1 MTKLADTIDELISIV
16 NTCNLPAPYVLWS
29 LNESEPFSGQTPRLM
44 TETQAL
50 NDNSELRRQKSDLRW
65 KRIQQDY
72 SGGI

>member
-1 MTKLADTIDELISIV
+1 MTKLADTIDELIAIV
-16 NTCNLPAPYVLWS
+16 DTCNSQPVPYVLWS

-72 SGGI
+72 AR